1 MGSILTF
8 RLLRRLARMVELVD
22 TLRSN
27 RSAERLG
34 GSTPSTGMRF
44 VGHAYDLWDVWV

>member
-1 MGSILTF
+1 MIL
-8 RLLRRLARMVELVD
+8 RLLRRMARMVELVD

-44 VGHAYDLWDVWV
+44 VGHTHDLWDVWV